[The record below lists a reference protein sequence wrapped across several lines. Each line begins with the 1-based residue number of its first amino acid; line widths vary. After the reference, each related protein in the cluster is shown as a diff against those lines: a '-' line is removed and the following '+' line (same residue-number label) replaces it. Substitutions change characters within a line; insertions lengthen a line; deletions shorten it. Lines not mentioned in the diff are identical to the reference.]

1 MRTALRRQFPDH
13 QGKYREFL
21 RFWPL
26 RTGPG
31 PGKAFVYLI
40 NLSKFPT
47 QRNRELFGANRE
59 LFSRIRELVANNREA
74 AFGASRSHQCLRSID
89 HMDRQRTLKS
99 SGAKAPCG
107 FESRPRHELHQ
118 LSTLQIILR
127 SSAPVKM
134 IAARNRTARARV
146 ASKSSKQT
154 ISVSALTGLRVRP
167 ARQSRPRSGCRPGV
181 RSRPPEDNQSC
192 DPSTR
197 ARHRP
202 ARHPP

>member
-26 RTGPG
+26 RPGPK
-31 PGKAFVYLI
+31 PGKACVYLI

-89 HMDRQRTLKS
+89 HMGRQRTKILWSES
-99 SGAKAPCG
+99 SVRVRPPPPAPK
-107 FESRPRHELHQ
+107 HQ
-118 LSTLQIILR
+118 LLEGFLLNR
-127 SSAPVKM
+127 M
-134 IAARNRTARARV
+134 IAAIVRG
-146 ASKSSKQT
+146 K
-154 ISVSALTGLRVRP
+154 LTLR
-167 ARQSRPRSGCRPGV
+167 
-181 RSRPPEDNQSC
+181 EL
-192 DPSTR
+192 
-197 ARHRP
+197 
-202 ARHPP
+202 